1 ISASGRERA
10 EGEPRLGG
18 ADVQRRGSPAEPHQ
32 PVLDAAAPRAAG
44 RARPRPRRLRGGAA
58 PRAPPGGPVLDVAL
72 RTNAAIRRASGAAVT
87 PCGDGPTKRLC
98 PAMNGR
104 WNRTHGGRAL
114 TMRKSIARRD
124 FVTKTYWVVLVDV
137 LG

>member
-1 ISASGRERA
+1 MGDRSAISASGRERA

-32 PVLDAAAPRAAG
+32 PVLDADAPRAAG

-87 PCGDGPTKRLC
+87 PCGGGPTKRLR

-104 WNRTHGGRAL
+104 WNGTHGGRAR
-114 TMRKSIARRD
+114 TKRMGNDRRD
-124 FVTKTYWVVLVDV
+124 YGTATTGVA
-137 LG
+137 